1 MRSLA
6 ENLTPPYY
14 AAILNEFQGR
24 PEDEARVAPADEMVT
39 LATRQPGFLG
49 LETAHHENGERVMV
63 SYWRDID
70 ALEGWKAAG
79 DHKITLRFGVRL
91 ADTCA
96 IQVAHVGVDDEGHD
110 GPMGEV
116 RFADPQGGKAPD
128 AGVRGLS
135 AFVLAAFASLTGG
148 LLS

>member
-14 AAILNEFQGR
+14 AAILNEIQGR
-24 PEDEARVAPADEMVT
+24 PEDQDHFAPADEMVT

-63 SYWRDID
+63 SYWQDIA

-79 DHKITLRFGVRL
+79 DDEITLRFGVRL
-91 ADTCA
+91 ADTCG
-96 IQVAHVGVDDEGHD
+96 IQVAHIGVDDGLD
-110 GPMGEV
+110 GPMGQV
-116 RFADPQGGKAPD
+116 RFADKEGEKAPD

-135 AFVLAAFASLTGG
+135 AFVLAAFSSLTG

>member
-49 LETAHHENGERVMV
+49 LETAHHKNGERVMV

-96 IQVAHVGVDDEGHD
+96 IQVAHVGVDDGLD
-110 GPMGEV
+110 GPMGQV
-116 RFADPQGGKAPD
+116 RFAAPQGGKAPD
-128 AGVRGLS
+128 TGVRGLS

>member
-24 PEDEARVAPADEMVT
+24 PEDETRVAPADEMVT

-79 DHKITLRFGVRL
+79 DDKITLRFGVRL
-91 ADTCA
+91 ADTCG
-96 IQVAHVGVDDEGHD
+96 IEVAHVGGDDGLD
-110 GPMGEV
+110 TPMGQI
-116 RFADPQGGKAPD
+116 RFADPQGEKAPD
-128 AGVRGLS
+128 TGVRGLS
-135 AFVLAAFASLTGG
+135 AFVLAAFASLTG

>member
-24 PEDEARVAPADEMVT
+24 PEDQDLVAPAEEMVT

-70 ALEGWKAAG
+70 ALESGLARRAG
-79 DHKITLRFGVRL
+79 GFSRL
-91 ADTCA
+91 APETVKDQKPAALPSGRPILRDAPLLGMRPSCRA
-96 IQVAHVGVDDEGHD
+96 LPKHEGHRQ
-110 GPMGEV
+110 GPIPPLV
-116 RFADPQGGKAPD
+116 L
-128 AGVRGLS
+128 RGPVF
-135 AFVLAAFASLTGG
+135 FVL
-148 LLS
+148 

>member
-24 PEDEARVAPADEMVT
+24 PKDDDRVAPAEEMVT

-63 SYWRDID
+63 SYWRGID

-79 DHKITLRFGVRL
+79 DDKIGTRL
-91 ADTCA
+91 ADTCG
-96 IQVAHVGVDDEGHD
+96 IQVAHVDGDNSLD
-110 GPMGEV
+110 GPMGQV
-116 RFADPQGGKAPD
+116 RFADPDGEKAPD
-128 AGVRGLS
+128 TGVRGLS
-135 AFVLAAFASLTGG
+135 AFVLAFVASLTG

>member
-24 PEDEARVAPADEMVT
+24 HDDEDLVAPAEEMVT

-49 LETAHHENGERVMV
+49 LETAHHENGDRVMV

-79 DHKITLRFGVRL
+79 DDRITLRYGVRL
-91 ADTCA
+91 ADTCG
-96 IQVAHVGVDDEGHD
+96 IQVTHVGGD
-110 GPMGEV
+110 GRLEDPMGQIH
-116 RFADPQGGKAPD
+116 FAGPDGGKEPGN
-128 AGVRGLS
+128 GVRGLS
-135 AFVLAAFASLTGG
+135 AFVLAAFSSLTG
-148 LLS
+148 LLP